1 MSGTPALTEQSIV
14 ARIERLPT
22 SWWHVRTRLI
32 VGVATFFDAFD
43 SLTVAY
49 VLPVVIP
56 AFKMMPQQIA
66 PLVAIGFAGQALGAL
81 FFGWAAERYGRLR
94 IAMVTTAIFGLTS
107 LVCATA
113 TSYDQLFWYRFIQG
127 FGLGGEVP
135 IAAAYINEFARA
147 KDRGRFFFLYEAAFP
162 VGLLAVAVIGA
173 WIVPRFG
180 WQWLFVLGA
189 LPALLTFML
198 RLLCPESPRWLA
210 SRGRLVEADRIVA
223 AIENE
228 ISKGKPAL
236 LPTPAP
242 VTSAVTQKGTW
253 TELIR
258 GRYLRRLITASVLWV
273 CAFFITYGLLV
284 WLPTIFTTVYK
295 LPVQQALNYS
305 LLANVVGLISYVAC
319 AFVVDHLGRRL
330 TFGLA
335 FVIGSLPLFLLW
347 WLQGAAAETVMY
359 LATIAILFVTV
370 CNGGLYLYTPELFP
384 TRLRAMGASWST
396 FWLRA
401 ASIAGPYAVGAILP
415 VYGLNGVFLAC
426 ALVGAVGAIVCFFFA
441 VETKG
446 KVLEEISP

>member
-1 MSGTPALTEQSIV
+1 MSVTPAVSEQSII

-49 VLPVVIP
+49 VLPVIIP
-56 AFKMMPQQIA
+56 AFGMRPQQIA
-66 PLVAIGFAGQALGAL
+66 PLVAIGFAGQAVGAVL
-81 FFGWAAERYGRLR
+81 FGWTAERFGRLR
-94 IAMVTTAIFGLTS
+94 IAIVTTAIFGVMS

-113 TSYDQLFWYRFIQG
+113 ASYDQLFWYRFVQG

-135 IAAAYINEFARA
+135 IAAAYINEIARA

-162 VGLLAVAVIGA
+162 VGLLVVALVGA

-198 RLLCPESPRWLA
+198 RLWCPESPRWLA
-210 SRGRLVEADRIVA
+210 SKGRLAEADHIVT

-228 ISKGKPAL
+228 ISKGNPGAL
-236 LPTPAP
+236 PPVAA
-242 VTSAVTQKGTW
+242 VTSGPTQEGSW
-253 TELIR
+253 TELI
-258 GRYLRRLITASVLWV
+258 GARYLPRMIMASVLWV

-305 LLANVVGLISYVAC
+305 LLANIVGLISFVAC
-319 AFVVDHLGRRL
+319 AFVIDRLGRRL

-335 FVIGSLPLFLLW
+335 FLIGSLPLFALW
-347 WLQGAAAETVMY
+347 WLQGGTAENVMY
-359 LATIAILFVTV
+359 LATLAILFVTI

-415 VYGLNGVFLAC
+415 VYGLSGVFLAC
-426 ALVGAVGAIVCFFFA
+426 ALVGTVGALVCFLFA